1 LTLPDRRYVYVL
13 EERKKKLDVRTVLQT
28 IGMAAA
34 AYFIGAISFGYVIV
48 RIAKGVDIRKYGSG
62 STGTTNVLR
71 TAGLPAAALTVAGDF
86 LKGVFVVVVARL
98 LKLPDIS
105 IVLAGF
111 AVVAGHNWPVF
122 LRFKGG
128 RGVATGF
135 GVSLGLTWQISTA
148 LFLFWGV
155 LIAATGYVSMA
166 SVIIMVLYPLMV
178 IYFHEAW
185 PIIVFAVVGSGMV
198 IFTHRQN
205 IVRLFKGEESKI
217 GQKVKVER

>member
-1 LTLPDRRYVYVL
+1 M
-13 EERKKKLDVRTVLQT
+13 DVKVVLQT
-28 IGMAAA
+28 IAAIVA
-34 AYFIGAISFGYVIV
+34 AYLIGAIPFGYVIV
-48 RIAKGVDIRKYGSG
+48 RIAKGVDIREYGSG

-86 LKGVFVVVVARL
+86 LKGVFVVVAARL
-98 LKLPDIS
+98 LELPEIS

-111 AVVAGHNWPVF
+111 AVVGGHNWPVF

-155 LIAATGYVSMA
+155 LIAATGYVSLA
-166 SVIIMVLYPLMV
+166 SVIIMVMYPLMV
-178 IYFHEAW
+178 VYFHEAW
-185 PIIVFAVVGSGMV
+185 PIILFAVVGASMV
-198 IFTHRQN
+198 IFTHRKN
-205 IVRLFKGEESKI
+205 VVRLIKGEESRI
-217 GQKVKVER
+217 GQKVKVEK

>member
-1 LTLPDRRYVYVL
+1 MDYKIIF
-13 EERKKKLDVRTVLQT
+13 ET
-28 IGMAAA
+28 IMAIVA
-34 AYFIGAISFGYVIV
+34 AYLIGAIPFGYVIV

-86 LKGVFVVVVARL
+86 LKGVFVVVAARF
-98 LKLPDIS
+98 LKLPEMS

-111 AVVAGHNWPVF
+111 AVVGGHNWPVF

-155 LIAATGYVSMA
+155 LIAATGYVSLA
-166 SVIIMVLYPLMV
+166 SVIIMVMYPLMV
-178 IYFHEAW
+178 VYFHEAW
-185 PIIVFAVVGSGMV
+185 PIILFAVVGASMV
-198 IFTHRQN
+198 IFTHRKN
-205 IVRLFKGEESKI
+205 VVRLIKGEESRI
-217 GQKVKVER
+217 GQKVKVEK

>member
-1 LTLPDRRYVYVL
+1 M
-13 EERKKKLDVRTVLQT
+13 DVKVVLQT
-28 IGMAAA
+28 IAAIVA
-34 AYFIGAISFGYVIV
+34 AYLIGAIPFGYVIV

-86 LKGVFVVVVARL
+86 LKGVFVVVAARF
-98 LKLPDIS
+98 LKLPEMS

-111 AVVAGHNWPVF
+111 AVVGGHNWPVF

-155 LIAATGYVSMA
+155 LIAATGYVSLA
-166 SVIIMVLYPLMV
+166 SVIIMVMYPLMV
-178 IYFHEAW
+178 VYFHEAW
-185 PIIVFAVVGSGMV
+185 PIILFAVVGASMV
-198 IFTHRQN
+198 IFTHRKN
-205 IVRLFKGEESKI
+205 VVRLIKGEESRI
-217 GQKVKVER
+217 GQKVKVEK

>member
-1 LTLPDRRYVYVL
+1 M
-13 EERKKKLDVRTVLQT
+13 DVKVVLQT
-28 IGMAAA
+28 LAAIVA
-34 AYFIGAISFGYVIV
+34 AYLIGAIPFGYVIV

-86 LKGVFVVVVARL
+86 LKGVFVVVAARF
-98 LKLPDIS
+98 LKLPEMS

-111 AVVAGHNWPVF
+111 AVVGGHNWPVF

-155 LIAATGYVSMA
+155 LIAATGYVSLA
-166 SVIIMVLYPLMV
+166 SVIIMVMYPLMV
-178 IYFHEAW
+178 VYFHEAW
-185 PIIVFAVVGSGMV
+185 PIILFAVVGASMV
-198 IFTHRQN
+198 IFTHRKN
-205 IVRLFKGEESKI
+205 VVRLIKGEESRI
-217 GQKVKVER
+217 GQKVKVEK

>member
-1 LTLPDRRYVYVL
+1 M
-13 EERKKKLDVRTVLQT
+13 DVKVVLQT
-28 IGMAAA
+28 IAAIVA
-34 AYFIGAISFGYVIV
+34 AYLIGAIPFGYVIV
-48 RIAKGVDIRKYGSG
+48 RIAKGVDIREYGSG

-86 LKGVFVVVVARL
+86 LKGVFVVVAARL
-98 LKLPDIS
+98 LELPEIS

-111 AVVAGHNWPVF
+111 AVVGGHNWPVF

-155 LIAATGYVSMA
+155 LIAATGYVSLA
-166 SVIIMVLYPLMV
+166 SVIIMVMYPLMV
-178 IYFHEAW
+178 VYFHEAW
-185 PIIVFAVVGSGMV
+185 PIILFAVVGASMV
-198 IFTHRQN
+198 IFTHRKN
-205 IVRLFKGEESKI
+205 VVRLIKGEESRV
-217 GQKVKVER
+217 GQKVKVEK

>member
-1 LTLPDRRYVYVL
+1 MDYTVVL
-13 EERKKKLDVRTVLQT
+13 ESIAVV
-28 IGMAAA
+28 GA
-34 AYFIGAISFGYVIV
+34 AYFIGAIPFGYIIV

-71 TAGLPAAALTVAGDF
+71 TAGKLAAGLTVAGDF
-86 LKGVFVVVVARL
+86 LKGVFVVVAARML
-98 LKLPDIS
+98 ELPDIS

-111 AVVAGHNWPVF
+111 AVVGGHNWPVF

-155 LIAATGYVSMA
+155 LIAATGYVSLA
-166 SVIIMVLYPLMV
+166 SVIIMVMYPLMV
-178 IYFHEAW
+178 IYFHEPW
-185 PIIVFAVVGSGMV
+185 PVILFAIVGASMV
-198 IFTHRQN
+198 IFTHRKN
-205 IVRLFKGEESKI
+205 IVRLFRGEETKI
-217 GQKVKVER
+217 GQKVKLEE

>member
-1 LTLPDRRYVYVL
+1 M
-13 EERKKKLDVRTVLQT
+13 DVSVILKSVAVV
-28 IGMAAA
+28 GA
-34 AYFIGAISFGYVIV
+34 AYFIGAIPFGYIIV

-71 TAGLPAAALTVAGDF
+71 TAGKLAAALTVAGDF

-98 LKLPDIS
+98 LKLPDIT

-111 AVVAGHNWPVF
+111 AVVGGHNWPVF

-148 LFLFWGV
+148 LFIFWGI
-155 LIAATGYVSMA
+155 LIAATGYVSLA
-166 SVIIMVLYPLMV
+166 SVIIMVMYPLMV
-178 IYFHEAW
+178 IYFHESW
-185 PIIVFAVVGSGMV
+185 PVILFAIVGAGMV
-198 IFTHRQN
+198 IFTHRKN
-205 IVRLFKGEESKI
+205 IVRLFKGEETKI
-217 GQKVKVER
+217 GQKVKLEK